1 MNLVIAFGVGV
12 IMGGAVAVASMV
24 AFMHCLNKAFD
35 RDEDFRRID
44 DGL

>member
-12 IMGGAVAVASMV
+12 ILGGVLAVVSMV

-35 RDEDFRRID
+35 HDEDLRRIEK
-44 DGL
+44 